1 MCSWTWVGRGAGM
14 GATCEDQTLEG
25 RVTLVGRPALQRKE
39 EEGEVQ
45 A

>member
-1 MCSWTWVGRGAGM
+1 M
-14 GATCEDQTLEG
+14 GVTSADQTLEG
-25 RVTLVGRPALQRKE
+25 GGGMVLQRPALQRKE